1 MDSKAQSKLAI
12 GESRSLERRRI
23 LHVSSAHRASDGR
36 IAQKQAKTLAAA
48 GYAVTVLA
56 LERAAG
62 VALPAGPIFVEYAPP
77 ASRIRRFLLRL
88 PWLLA
93 YCIRHRF
100 DAYHLHDPD
109 LILVGIALKLLG
121 RRVIYD
127 VHESYPMV
135 VLDRAWIPRMLRP
148 MLSRAWQTLESAFV
162 RWADLT
168 VTAHDPVREQFRGGN
183 VVTVQNFPIPG
194 DWASMTGAQPMA
206 ERPHR
211 VLYHGDIT
219 AQRGL
224 FTMLQAIAAVDAVP
238 SPVLRLGGSLSL
250 PLQEA
255 IKHAPGFR
263 RTEYLGWLNKD
274 QLAAELSEARA
285 GLILLH
291 PTHNYNVIRPNKL
304 YEYMAAGLPVIASD
318 FNHWREVVAEERCG
332 LLVDPLNSTAIARA
346 IEYIFSHADEAAAM
360 GERGRRAVAERYS
373 WASEGETLLGAY
385 GRLFR
390 TPTLSAVRMGRSSAQ
405 K

>member
-1 MDSKAQSKLAI
+1 MSLKAKPKLTT
-12 GESRSLERRRI
+12 GNSRSREPRRI

-36 IAQKQAKTLAAA
+36 IAQKQANTLAAA
-48 GYAVTVLA
+48 GYEVTVLA
-56 LERAAG
+56 LERATG
-62 VALPAGPIFVEYAPP
+62 TALPAGPVFVEYALP
-77 ASRIRRFLLRL
+77 ASRARRFLLRL

-121 RRVIYD
+121 RRVVYD

-135 VLDRAWIPRMLRP
+135 ILDRAWIPHALRP
-148 MLSRAWQTLESAFV
+148 PLSRLWRLLESAFV
-162 RWADLT
+162 RRADMT
-168 VTAHDPVREQFRGGN
+168 VTAHHAVGDQFHRGN
-183 VVTVQNFPIPG
+183 VVAVQNFPILE
-194 DWASMTGAQPMA
+194 DWTNAAGSRPMA

-224 FTMLQAIAAVDAVP
+224 FTMLEAIAAVDGVP
-238 SPVLRLGGSLSL
+238 SPVLRLGGSL
-250 PLQEA
+250 PTDLQDA
-255 IKHAPGFR
+255 IKDTPGFK

-274 QLAAELSEARA
+274 RLAAELSQARA

-291 PTHNYNVIRPNKL
+291 PTNNYSVIRPNKL

-318 FNHWREVVAEERCG
+318 FSHWRGVVDRERCG
-332 LLVDPLNSTAIARA
+332 LLVDPLDSAAIASA
-346 IEYIFSHADEAAAM
+346 IEYIFSHPDEAAAM
-360 GERGRRAVAERYS
+360 GERGRRAAAERYT
-373 WASEGETLLGAY
+373 WTIEGETLLGAY
-385 GRLFR
+385 DRLF
-390 TPTLSAVRMGRSSAQ
+390 SAGPADSCIGR
-405 K
+405 KK

>member
-12 GESRSLERRRI
+12 GENRSPERRRI

-48 GYAVTVLA
+48 GYGVTVLG

-62 VALPAGPIFVEYAPP
+62 TVLPAGPTFIEYAPP
-77 ASRIRRFLLRL
+77 ASRLRRFLLRL

-109 LILVGIALKLLG
+109 LVLIGIALKLLG
-121 RRVIYD
+121 RRVVYD

-148 MLSRAWQTLESAFV
+148 MLSRAWRTFESAFV
-162 RWADLT
+162 RRADLT
-168 VTAHDPVREQFRGGN
+168 VTAHESVREQFRGGN
-183 VVTVQNFPIPG
+183 VVTVRNFPIPE
-194 DWASMTGAQPMA
+194 DWASTTEAPPMA

-224 FTMLQAIAAVDAVP
+224 FTMLEAIAAVDTVP

-255 IKHAPGFR
+255 MKHAPGFR
-263 RTEYLGWLNKD
+263 RTDYLGWLNKD
-274 QLAAELSEARA
+274 RLAAELSQARA

-291 PTHNYNVIRPNKL
+291 PTHNYKVIRPNKL
-304 YEYMAAGLPVIASD
+304 YEYMASGLPVIASD
-318 FNHWREVVAEERCG
+318 FSHWRGVVAEERCG
-332 LLVDPLNSTAIARA
+332 LLVDPLDSAAIARA
-346 IEYIFSHADEAAAM
+346 IEYIFSHPDEAAAM
-360 GERGRRAVAERYS
+360 GERGRRAVVERYC
-373 WASEGETLLGAY
+373 WASEGETLLDAY

-390 TPTLSAVRMGRSSAQ
+390 TAAPSAVRMGRPNARR
-405 K
+405 